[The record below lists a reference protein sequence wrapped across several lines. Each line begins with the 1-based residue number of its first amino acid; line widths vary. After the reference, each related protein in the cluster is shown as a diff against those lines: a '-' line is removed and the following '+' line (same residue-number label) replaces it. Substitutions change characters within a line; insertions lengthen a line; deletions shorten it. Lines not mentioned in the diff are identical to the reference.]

1 MTDDW
6 RDEATRRAKA
16 ELIDTT
22 VPNPARVADY
32 LGGGRDNFA
41 ADRRVVRATVAVAPV
56 VAAIVPAV
64 RAFHQRAVRYL
75 AAEAGVRQFLDVGP
89 GLATSG
95 RTHEVAQSVD
105 PDCRIVYASSDPMVL
120 THARALT
127 KSTPTGTIDCVD
139 AHIRDPGAV
148 VAGARRTLDFGR
160 PVAVLLLSTSTLS
173 FVADTAAAAAQVSA
187 LVTAVPAGSYIAVYH
202 QASDLHPAML
212 TAVRRWNQMSPQRI
226 THRSRAEVA
235 SLVAGLDLVPPGL
248 VPVCEWRPEPG
259 DPRFD
264 DVVPVYGLVGRKP

>member
-1 MTDDW
+1 MSDDW

-22 VPNPARVADY
+22 VPNIARAANY
-32 LGGGRDNFA
+32 LGGGRDNFE
-41 ADRRVVRATVAVAPV
+41 ADRKAMRAMIAVAPV

-75 AAEAGVRQFLDVGP
+75 ADEAGVRQFLDVGP

-105 PDCRIVYASSDPMVL
+105 PRCRIVYASSDPMVL

-127 KSTPTGTIDCVD
+127 KSTPAGTIDCVD
-139 AHIRDPGAV
+139 AHIRDPRAV
-148 VAGARRTLDFGR
+148 VAGARRTLDFGQ

-173 FVADTAAAAAQVSA
+173 FIADTGAAAAQVSA
-187 LVTAVPAGSYIAVYH
+187 LVTAVPSGSYIAVYH
-202 QASDLHPAML
+202 QASDLHPAMR
-212 TAVRRWNQMSPQRI
+212 AAARRWNHLSRQQV
-226 THRSRAEVA
+226 THRSRPEVA
-235 SLVAGLDLVPPGL
+235 SLVDGLELVPPGL
-248 VPVCEWRPEPG
+248 VPV
-259 DPRFD
+259 
-264 DVVPVYGLVGRKP
+264 